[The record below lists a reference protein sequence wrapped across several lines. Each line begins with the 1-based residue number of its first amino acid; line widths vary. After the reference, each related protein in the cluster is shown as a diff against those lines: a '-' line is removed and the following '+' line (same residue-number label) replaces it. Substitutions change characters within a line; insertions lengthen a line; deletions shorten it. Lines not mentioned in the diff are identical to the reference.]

1 MMKKIIPL
9 LAMLILIMAACA
21 PATTTGTNTPAAS
34 GALETSTAEIPAG
47 TATAEI
53 STSTGSVDELIAMV
67 NGFVTSGEIT
77 GNAENGLLAK
87 LDTIKQK
94 ATDGQ
99 FSPAANEIG
108 AFVNEVQAQS
118 GKKITATA
126 STALIAKAQV
136 LAAELMAVVPVTGS
150 KGTTVPTTTQPTDA
164 MMEKMTKPAPMG
176 TSVKHQAQWDAIA
189 LQVVHAVGFST
200 FAYDLY
206 QLPANTS
213 WDSTLANYKTQAT
226 AAGWGNAPAQTK
238 EIAGGHYAVWTATD
252 VNGLTNYF
260 VVAQMDSSDGTFTL
274 NIFGSK

>member
-94 ATDGQ
+94 ATD
-99 FSPAANEIG
+99 SRI
-108 AFVNEVQAQS
+108 S
-118 GKKITATA
+118 
-126 STALIAKAQV
+126 
-136 LAAELMAVVPVTGS
+136 
-150 KGTTVPTTTQPTDA
+150 
-164 MMEKMTKPAPMG
+164 
-176 TSVKHQAQWDAIA
+176 
-189 LQVVHAVGFST
+189 
-200 FAYDLY
+200 
-206 QLPANTS
+206 
-213 WDSTLANYKTQAT
+213 
-226 AAGWGNAPAQTK
+226 
-238 EIAGGHYAVWTATD
+238 HY
-252 VNGLTNYF
+252 L
-260 VVAQMDSSDGTFTL
+260 L
-274 NIFGSK
+274 R